1 MRNSLFVRLAVRPT
15 LGCLAALLGTYA
27 MAQPGAYPNKPV
39 KMVVPF
45 AAGGPADVV
54 AREVGV
60 ALGKELG
67 QSFVVDNLGGGAGL
81 PAMNAVSRANPDG
94 YTLLFAASGN
104 IVIQPLL
111 TKSVADAA
119 KNLMPVGMVTTS
131 PHVLVV
137 SAKLPVHN
145 AQELIAYAKANPG
158 KVNFG
163 SAGVGGLAHLGM
175 EQFKATA
182 KIDINHVPYKGTS
195 LVVNDLVSGEIQGLF
210 SSFPSLKGLIDKG
223 AIRAIGLT
231 APSTSPSLSKIPVIS
246 ASGLPGFQYTTWY
259 GIYATSGTPADV
271 VARLNA
277 ALVKIGND
285 KGLRERLDVQGVDL
299 HVTSADELG
308 KQARQEAVQWDRVI
322 RSANITLN

>member
-210 SSFPSLKGLIDKG
+210 SSFPSLKGMIDKG

>member
-1 MRNSLFVRLAVRPT
+1 MRNALFVRLAVRPT

-210 SSFPSLKGLIDKG
+210 SSFPSLKGMIDKG

>member
-1 MRNSLFVRLAVRPT
+1 MRNPSFVRTAFA
-15 LGCLAALLGTYA
+15 GIAALFGSQVL
-27 MAQPGAYPNKPV
+27 AQAGSYPNKPV

-111 TKSVADAA
+111 TKNVADAA
-119 KNLMPVGMVTTS
+119 KLLTPVGMVSTS

-137 SAKLPVHN
+137 SAKLPVHSTK
-145 AQELIAYAKANPG
+145 ELIAYAKANPG

-195 LVVNDLVSGEIQGLF
+195 LVVNDLVSGEVQALF
-210 SSFPSLKGLIDKG
+210 SSFPSLKGMIDKG

-231 APSTSPSLSKIPVIS
+231 APSTSPSLKNIPVIS

-259 GIYATSGTPADV
+259 GVYATAATPGDIIT
-271 VARLNA
+271 RLNA

-285 KGLRERLDVQGVDL
+285 KTLRERLDMQGVDL
-299 HVTSADELG
+299 HVTSAEELG
-308 KQARQEAVQWDRVI
+308 RQARQEIVQWDKVI
-322 RSANITLN
+322 RDARISLN